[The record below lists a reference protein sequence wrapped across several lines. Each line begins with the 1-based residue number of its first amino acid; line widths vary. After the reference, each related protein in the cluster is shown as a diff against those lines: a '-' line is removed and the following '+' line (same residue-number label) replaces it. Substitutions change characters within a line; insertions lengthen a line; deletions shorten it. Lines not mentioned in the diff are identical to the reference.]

1 VTEGSVQD
9 WQPRFYRKSSFI
21 KFYIHAYSDR
31 RCKSSSLGPAVRP
44 CSLRVFVSR
53 ALKSVLVDL
62 SLPKRRALF
71 DFLRDPQFVKSKLTY
86 LFLRTAKRPWTD
98 WHGWNSTI
106 ILDFGATSIKWVS
119 RHETMSTKTRCVHK
133 DGQIRSLCF
142 FQKCPSLAGEV
153 SSTPILHEIVNRL
166 TRNHQ

>member
-1 VTEGSVQD
+1 VVFSVTGYHVNHTTPVYFSIWTYLPDVY
-9 WQPRFYRKSSFI
+9 F
-21 KFYIHAYSDR
+21 
-31 RCKSSSLGPAVRP
+31 LGWRNPVAVAIQEARLLWP
-44 CSLRVFVSR
+44 ETPIQCVFVSR

-133 DGQIRSLCF
+133 DGQIRSLF
-142 FQKCPSLAGEV
+142 LPKNV
-153 SSTPILHEIVNRL
+153 HHR
-166 TRNHQ
+166 

>member
-1 VTEGSVQD
+1 VTNNCTSNILQ
-9 WQPRFYRKSSFI
+9 
-21 KFYIHAYSDR
+21 
-31 RCKSSSLGPAVRP
+31 L
-44 CSLRVFVSR
+44 FVSR

>member
-1 VTEGSVQD
+1 MFYKHLHFTFGLICFAFLIARTNCCILQNCNTEDVD
-9 WQPRFYRKSSFI
+9 
-21 KFYIHAYSDR
+21 YI
-31 RCKSSSLGPAVRP
+31 L
-44 CSLRVFVSR
+44 FVSR

>member
-1 VTEGSVQD
+1 MNNI
-9 WQPRFYRKSSFI
+9 PK
-21 KFYIHAYSDR
+21 K
-31 RCKSSSLGPAVRP
+31 RP
-44 CSLRVFVSR
+44 YTSALRVFVSR

-86 LFLRTAKRPWTD
+86 LFLRTAKKPWTD

-166 TRNHQ
+166 TRNNQ

>member
-1 VTEGSVQD
+1 MENFSLIMSRCID
-9 WQPRFYRKSSFI
+9 SIRKIFLV
-21 KFYIHAYSDR
+21 H
-31 RCKSSSLGPAVRP
+31 L
-44 CSLRVFVSR
+44 FVSR

-119 RHETMSTKTRCVHK
+119 RHETKVTKTRCFHK
-133 DGQIRSLCF
+133 DGQSRSLSF
-142 FQKCPSLAGEV
+142 FPKNV
-153 SSTPILHEIVNRL
+153 HHR
-166 TRNHQ
+166 

>member
-1 VTEGSVQD
+1 V
-9 WQPRFYRKSSFI
+9 
-21 KFYIHAYSDR
+21 
-31 RCKSSSLGPAVRP
+31 
-44 CSLRVFVSR
+44 VFVSR
-53 ALKSVLVDL
+53 ALKSVFVDL

-119 RHETMSTKTRCVHK
+119 RHES
-133 DGQIRSLCF
+133 DGQIRSLSF
-142 FQKCPSLAGEV
+142 FQKMSFTGGGGF
-153 SSTPILHEIVNRL
+153 VNPDFA
-166 TRNHQ
+166 RNCESVNAQSPMTEGATIFELYFF

>member
-1 VTEGSVQD
+1 M
-9 WQPRFYRKSSFI
+9 
-21 KFYIHAYSDR
+21 
-31 RCKSSSLGPAVRP
+31 
-44 CSLRVFVSR
+44 FVSR
-53 ALKSVLVDL
+53 ALKSVFVDL

-106 ILDFGATSIKWVS
+106 ILDSGATSIKWVA

-133 DGQIRSLCF
+133 DGQIRSLRLSF
-142 FQKCPSLAGEV
+142 KKCPSPVGEV
-153 SSTPILHEIVNRL
+153 SSTPILHEIVKRL
-166 TRNHQ
+166 TLNHQ

>member
-1 VTEGSVQD
+1 M
-9 WQPRFYRKSSFI
+9 
-21 KFYIHAYSDR
+21 YSTY
-31 RCKSSSLGPAVRP
+31 LVLQGTP
-44 CSLRVFVSR
+44 LFVSR

-142 FQKCPSLAGEV
+142 FQKMS
-153 SSTPILHEIVNRL
+153 L
-166 TRNHQ
+166 TRGGGFVNPDFARNCESVNAQSPMTEGATIFELNFKANLNYALKLNRTKPKKQK